1 MTKKVEPGSEA
12 ETVERL
18 RQWAARAKPSS
29 EFVYFVT
36 PPGHGEYDNP
46 RKVFAAA
53 RKLSDQGDVVLLQ
66 RRQPCVSIKPG
77 AGPHTGHNNG
87 AYETAYVAQ
96 KVTLRGLRW
105 LKLIAR
111 RFA

>member
-53 RKLSDQGDVVLLQ
+53 RKLSDQGDVVLFQ
-66 RRQPCVSIKPG
+66 RKETLEGCGLV
-77 AGPHTGHNNG
+77 
-87 AYETAYVAQ
+87 TAYIAQ
-96 KVTLRGLRW
+96 RVTLRGLRW
-105 LKLIAR
+105 LKPIAR